1 MLMLA
6 AISLVSCLEDHTD
19 TLRLEQGLEG
29 SESSKDLLA
38 TMNPEVG
45 TTNTR
50 VPNVNY
56 TFENKDGAPEEM
68 VVRLDM
74 TGIQSQTTSEWLR
87 LIGTGEQGQ
96 NLWISIDCQPKFVQ
110 VYNTID
116 DEDENVVIKNDI
128 VFLVDNSGSMDDEAD
143 ALARDL
149 EEWAKSLTTTFDMK
163 FGCVGYN
170 GLITGALNMTTYTAL
185 HNYLSRATG
194 TDRTVGFA
202 GSDASYLKSN
212 KYSYDISSQEECPM
226 AALRYADRYFSFR
239 QDANRI
245 YVNFTDE
252 YNQPDG
258 QSGFSVRYMA
268 SQSNWP
274 TTKGTVHTVYS
285 GSTTGS
291 ETTNYNEQPWRMSE
305 YSGGTTIF
313 TNGSFSGVSLQDLPV
328 TGAIQNSYI
337 IRFSNI
343 SKFMD
348 GKSHEVKIT
357 IYDEDENVRAERKF
371 YMTFGG

>member
-56 TFENKDGAPEEM
+56 TFENKDGALEEM

-163 FGCVGYN
+163 FGCIGYN
-170 GLITGALNMTTYTAL
+170 GLITGALNIL
-185 HNYLSRATG
+185 
-194 TDRTVGFA
+194 
-202 GSDASYLKSN
+202 
-212 KYSYDISSQEECPM
+212 C
-226 AALRYADRYFSFR
+226 
-239 QDANRI
+239 
-245 YVNFTDE
+245 
-252 YNQPDG
+252 
-258 QSGFSVRYMA
+258 
-268 SQSNWP
+268 
-274 TTKGTVHTVYS
+274 
-285 GSTTGS
+285 
-291 ETTNYNEQPWRMSE
+291 
-305 YSGGTTIF
+305 
-313 TNGSFSGVSLQDLPV
+313 LP
-328 TGAIQNSYI
+328 
-337 IRFSNI
+337 
-343 SKFMD
+343 
-348 GKSHEVKIT
+348 
-357 IYDEDENVRAERKF
+357 
-371 YMTFGG
+371 